1 MSKQTH
7 IIATRSDL
15 EPGLKEFESKN
26 KVKYARCDLYYG
38 PIYEQYLSLLDWTDL
53 GRNTTGDHVSGPR
66 LLIVPRDCKINVEP
80 VPQVT
85 GTPLKKDSVEGSL
98 AWVGDSSGRLSKQA
112 VPLEEYLAKLQ
123 IDCGTK

>member
-1 MSKQTH
+1 MS
-7 IIATRSDL
+7 AN
-15 EPGLKEFESKN
+15 PVF
-26 KVKYARCDLYYG
+26 
-38 PIYEQYLSLLDWTDL
+38 
-53 GRNTTGDHVSGPR
+53 
-66 LLIVPRDCKINVEP
+66 LIVPRDCKINVEP

-123 IDCGTK
+123 IDCGTKGQQSGGQTRYDVSQKSNPDSITFLPGGIYKGE